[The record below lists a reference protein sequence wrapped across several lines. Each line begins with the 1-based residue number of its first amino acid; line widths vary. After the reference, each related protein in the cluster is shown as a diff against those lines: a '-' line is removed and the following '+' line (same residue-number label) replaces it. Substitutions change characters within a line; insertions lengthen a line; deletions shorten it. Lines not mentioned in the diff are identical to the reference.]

1 MATKQGVLVLV
12 RLLPRQL
19 ATVVAKHDIQ
29 FTTSNSYEMNNRVKK
44 THSTHR
50 MICNDHMD
58 GTEKKRE

>member
-1 MATKQGVLVLV
+1 MLV